1 MGQKIGQPGRVID
14 VGLAARHVLDMLGVC
29 QHQLKIAI
37 AEDVPD
43 RLPVDPGA
51 RVACIASSARSSR
64 SLTSTS
70 VAPPTRI
77 CGYLCSGN
85 NRITISGTY
94 LLEIS

>member
-1 MGQKIGQPGRVID
+1 MHRIVRAI
-14 VGLAARHVLDMLGVC
+14 LG
-29 QHQLKIAI
+29 
-37 AEDVPD
+37 
-43 RLPVDPGA
+43 
-51 RVACIASSARSSR
+51 

-77 CGYLCSGN
+77 CGYLCGGN